1 MGKVASKQTGGL
13 LDVRVCRRTPVRLR
27 PRWKAAQQK
36 TDTPSPTLTPAPPGP
51 QLKKTTSHAPPHAS
65 PMPGGPR
72 GTLQSQTNWGR
83 EVLLVIVLLGQAPGF
98 RCKLGKQCFF
108 GGQFCVVANQSGDH
122 PKVKAKFGYLNL
134 AI

>member
-13 LDVRVCRRTPVRLR
+13 LDVRVSRRTPVRLP

-36 TDTPSPTLTPAPPGP
+36 TDTPSPTLTPGP
-51 QLKKTTSHAPPHAS
+51 QLIKNTSQAPPHAS
-65 PMPGGPR
+65 PMPRGPR

-98 RCKLGKQCFF
+98 RRKLGKQYFF
-108 GGQFCVVANQSGDH
+108 GVNFVM
-122 PKVKAKFGYLNL
+122 
-134 AI
+134 